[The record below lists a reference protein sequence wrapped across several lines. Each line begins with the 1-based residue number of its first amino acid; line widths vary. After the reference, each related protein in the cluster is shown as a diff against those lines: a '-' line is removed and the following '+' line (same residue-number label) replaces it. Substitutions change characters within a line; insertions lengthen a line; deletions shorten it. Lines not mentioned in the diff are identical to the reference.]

1 MAGAGARVFGGR
13 VATLFLT
20 QATMAAIGIVNSV
33 VVARLLGPA
42 AKGEYY
48 LALLAPTT
56 LLVLGQLGLPS
67 AYGYFAARGM
77 TRGLVRDAAIVALVL
92 AGASGALAIAM
103 LPALRETVL
112 RALPDRDALLGLL
125 ALPLLFLAT
134 FGQSIVLGRLVVRPF
149 AVVSIANV
157 LGATVALVFFIG
169 VLGLGVEG
177 AIVAF
182 LLYSTIPAI
191 GFLVVG
197 QRAIANRQATD
208 GRASAGDLLR
218 YGLSLYPG
226 SITSFFNYRAD
237 VYLLS
242 WLLAAPDVP
251 LGLYS
256 LAVGIAEMVFF
267 FPNAV
272 SSVFFPHVAGSKR
285 QDVDLQLPVVS
296 RVTILAT
303 TGAALALVPV
313 ALVLVGG
320 FLPAYTD
327 CLPALFI
334 LLPAVVSLSAAK
346 VQSGYLSGLGH
357 TGITSIIAIISFALN
372 VACNLALIPKFGI
385 VGAATSS
392 LVSYSASTLLSA
404 LACRALSHA
413 RLRDLLVPTLADFRL
428 LRGRIVELVAENL
441 TRLRKRRSR
450 VAS

>member
-13 VATLFLT
+13 VATLFVT
-20 QATMAAIGIVNSV
+20 QATTAAVGLVNAV

-77 TRGLVRDAAIVALVL
+77 TRGLVRDATIVALLL
-92 AGASGALAIAM
+92 AGASAALTIAL
-103 LPALRETVL
+103 LPGLRETVL
-112 RALPDRDALLGLL
+112 RALPDRDAFLGLL
-125 ALPLLFLAT
+125 ALPLLFLTT
-134 FGQSIVLGRLVVRPF
+134 FGQNIALGRLVVRPF
-149 AVVSIANV
+149 AVVSIAHV
-157 LGATVALVFFIG
+157 LGATVALVLFIG
-169 VLGLGVEG
+169 VLGFGVEG

-182 LLYSTIPAI
+182 LVYSTIPAI

-197 QRAIANRQATD
+197 YRATADPQGSA
-208 GRASAGDLLR
+208 GRAAVGDLLR
-218 YGLSLYPG
+218 YGLRLYPG

-237 VYLLS
+237 VYLIS

-267 FPNAV
+267 FP
-272 SSVFFPHVAGSKR
+272 HVAGSR
-285 QDVDLQLPVVS
+285 REDVDLQLPVVS

-303 TGAALALVPV
+303 AGAALALVPV
-313 ALVLVGG
+313 ALVLVGA
-320 FLPAYTD
+320 FLPDYTA

-334 LLPAVVSLSAAK
+334 LLPGVVALSAAK

-357 TGITSIIAIISFALN
+357 TGITSIIAIVTFALN
-372 VACNLALIPKFGI
+372 VACNVVLIPAFGI
-385 VGAATSS
+385 AGAATAS
-392 LVSYSASTLLSA
+392 LVSYSASTVLSA
-404 LACRALSHA
+404 LACRALSRA
-413 RLRDLLVPTLADFRL
+413 RLRDLLIPTFADARF
-428 LRGRIVELVAENL
+428 LRDRIIELIGEIL
-441 TRLRKRRSR
+441 ERLRERRSR
-450 VAS
+450 VVT

>member
-1 MAGAGARVFGGR
+1 MAGAGARLFGGR
-13 VATLFLT
+13 VATLFVT
-20 QATMAAIGIVNSV
+20 QATTAAVGLVNAV
-33 VVARLLGPA
+33 IVARLLGPA

-48 LALLAPTT
+48 LALLVPTT

-77 TRGLVRDAAIVALVL
+77 TRGLVRDATIVALLL
-92 AGASGALAIAM
+92 ASVSGALAVTL
-103 LPALRETVL
+103 LPVLRETVL

-134 FGQSIVLGRLVVRPF
+134 FGQNIALGRLVVRPF
-149 AVVSIANV
+149 AFVSIAHV
-157 LGATVALVFFIG
+157 LGAMVALVVFIG

-191 GFLVVG
+191 GFLLVG
-197 QRAIANRQATD
+197 HRATADREGTAC
-208 GRASAGDLLR
+208 RASVGDLLR
-218 YGLSLYPG
+218 YGLRLYPG
-226 SITSFFNYRAD
+226 SITSFFSYRAD

-285 QDVDLQLPVVS
+285 EDVDLQLPIVI

-303 TGAALALVPV
+303 AGAAVALVPV

-334 LLPAVVSLSAAK
+334 LLPGVVALSAAK

-357 TGITSIIAIISFALN
+357 TGITSIIAIITFAQN
-372 VACNLALIPKFGI
+372 VACNLVLIPAFGI
-385 VGAATSS
+385 AGAATAS
-392 LVSYSASTLLSA
+392 LVSYSTSTLLSA
-404 LACRALSHA
+404 LACRAFSRA
-413 RLRDLLVPTLADFRL
+413 SFRDQLVPTLSDARF
-428 LRGRIVELVAENL
+428 LRDRIVELVGETLA
-441 TRLRKRRSR
+441 RLRERRSR
-450 VAS
+450 VAT

>member
-13 VATLFLT
+13 VATLFVT
-20 QATMAAIGIVNSV
+20 QATTAAVGLVNAV

-67 AYGYFAARGM
+67 AYGYFAARGL
-77 TRGLVRDAAIVALVL
+77 TRGLVRDAVIVALLL
-92 AGASGALAIAM
+92 AGASGALTIVLM
-103 LPALRETVL
+103 PALRETVL
-112 RALPDRDALLGLL
+112 RALPERDALLGLL
-125 ALPLLFLAT
+125 ALPLLFLT
-134 FGQSIVLGRLVVRPF
+134 NFGQTIVLGRLVVRPF
-149 AVVSIANV
+149 AIVSIAHV
-157 LGATVALVFFIG
+157 LAATVALVVFIG
-169 VLGLGVEG
+169 ILGLGVEG

-182 LLYSTIPAI
+182 LVYSTIPAI
-191 GFLVVG
+191 GFLLVG
-197 QRAIANRQATD
+197 RRATADPQGTA
-208 GRASAGDLLR
+208 GRASVGDLLR
-218 YGLSLYPG
+218 YGLRLYPG
-226 SITSFFNYRAD
+226 SITSFFSYRAD

-242 WLLAAPDVP
+242 WLLVSPDVP

-285 QDVDLQLPVVS
+285 EDVDHQLPIVS

-303 TGAALALVPV
+303 AGAAIALVPV
-313 ALVLVGG
+313 AIVLVGV

-334 LLPAVVSLSAAK
+334 LLPGVVSLSAAK

-357 TGITSIIAIISFALN
+357 TGTTSLIAIVTFVLN
-372 VACNLALIPKFGI
+372 VACNLVLIPAFGI
-385 VGAATSS
+385 AGAATAS
-392 LVSYSASTLLSA
+392 LVSYTASTLLSG

-413 RLRDLLVPTLADFRL
+413 SIRAQLVPTFADVRFLRDRVIELIVAVLAS
-428 LRGRIVELVAENL
+428 LRE
-441 TRLRKRRSR
+441 RRAR
-450 VAS
+450 AAT

>member
-13 VATLFLT
+13 VATLFVT
-20 QATMAAIGIVNSV
+20 QATTAAVGLVNAV

-77 TRGLVRDAAIVALVL
+77 TRGLVRDATIVALLL
-92 AGASGALAIAM
+92 AGASAALTIAL
-103 LPALRETVL
+103 LPGLRETVL
-112 RALPDRDALLGLL
+112 RALPDRDAFLGLL
-125 ALPLLFLAT
+125 ALPLLFLTT
-134 FGQSIVLGRLVVRPF
+134 FGQNIALGRLVVRPF
-149 AVVSIANV
+149 AVVSIAHV
-157 LGATVALVFFIG
+157 LGATVALVLFIG
-169 VLGLGVEG
+169 VLGFGVEG

-182 LLYSTIPAI
+182 LVYSTIPAI

-197 QRAIANRQATD
+197 YRATADPQGSA
-208 GRASAGDLLR
+208 GRAAVGDLLR
-218 YGLSLYPG
+218 YGLRLYPG

-237 VYLLS
+237 VYLIS

-272 SSVFFPHVAGSKR
+272 SSVFFPHVAGSR
-285 QDVDLQLPVVS
+285 REDVDLQLPVVS

-303 TGAALALVPV
+303 AGAALALVPV
-313 ALVLVGG
+313 ALVLVGA
-320 FLPAYTD
+320 FLPDYTA

-334 LLPAVVSLSAAK
+334 LLPGVVALSAAK

-357 TGITSIIAIISFALN
+357 TGITSIIAIVTFALN
-372 VACNLALIPKFGI
+372 VACNVVLIPAFGI
-385 VGAATSS
+385 AGAATAS
-392 LVSYSASTLLSA
+392 LVSYSASTVLSA
-404 LACRALSHA
+404 LACRALSRA
-413 RLRDLLVPTLADFRL
+413 RLRDLLIPTFADARF
-428 LRGRIVELVAENL
+428 LRDRIIELIGEIL
-441 TRLRKRRSR
+441 ERLRERRSR
-450 VAS
+450 VVT